1 MRSRNRRG
9 DAKDLFQVHG
19 NAVGELTK
27 KDDEMAERVTA
38 AIVSLKAKL
47 INKRPVRQ
55 IVDETGKRLGV
66 HSPART

>member
-1 MRSRNRRG
+1 M
-9 DAKDLFQVHG
+9 
-19 NAVGELTK
+19 GELTK